1 MRPLR
6 TLSIAAV
13 AALVIAVPLL
23 APGLAT
29 GHAVVSPMQPQG
41 PLLTAA
47 RTLFVLRVPNERSNV
62 GTFKVRLSVPPVFQE
77 GISFKR
83 VPGWKMA
90 LKLRDTGKQ
99 DEEGAPIE
107 AVTSV
112 TWTARTRDDELDP
125 HYFGEFEFRAQNPI
139 APQSVCFPV
148 AQVYR
153 KDAQQRKGGEV
164 VHWNGNAQSET
175 PASCVNVVAGP

>member
-1 MRPLR
+1 MRSIR
-6 TLSIAAV
+6 TIVVAAV
-13 AALVIAVPLL
+13 AAAIAVPLL
-23 APGLAT
+23 IPGLAA

-47 RTLFVLRVPNERSNV
+47 RTLFVLRVPNERPDL
-62 GTFKVRLSVPPVFQE
+62 GTFKVRMSVPPAFQE

-90 LKLRDTGKQ
+90 LKLKDTGKKD
-99 DEEGAPIE
+99 DEGNAIE
-107 AVTSV
+107 AVTAV

-139 APQSVCFPV
+139 TPQSVCFPV

-153 KDAQQRKGGEV
+153 KSAQLRKGGEV